1 MEIFQRRRQLIP
13 RWHTS
18 QNFSSFHLG
27 RQEKENENEKISDQE
42 FIDYRLDES
51 ISNWKQEKNKANAI
65 DLISKIKLIGKD
77 ESLSEEPIRFL
88 IEKKHESSDTIKKI
102 ISPYQS
108 YIERKYSTE
117 LLDIQSKISKIR
129 NLLREYPNDSLLWN
143 DLSFYYA
150 ILGEEKKSEKIMN
163 IAFNASNKHPLIARN
178 FSRLLLNQK
187 DPEKALYI
195 LKKTSLL
202 KQNPVIAS
210 ADMAIKSTFKI
221 GKIDLKNALNLLS
234 NKKINQILK
243 SELFASLGTI
253 EIENG
258 ATVNGRKLFSQALTY
273 PTENTIAQAHWMS
286 RNNYIQLKNSQLNL
300 MPSVEG
306 KVIDHYANK
315 EYVLC
320 RDSLIEL
327 YKFQPFSEIPIVDA
341 GYISLMA
348 LDDPIY
354 AVKLYDDYKHITSH
368 SFMAQNN
375 KAVALLDLN
384 RVDEAQ
390 ALIRQLS
397 QLAKSAREQ
406 YVLTA
411 TEALLCYRVNLYE
424 IGKNLYQR
432 AAKCFLD
439 ENMMTDYAKVLYHYG
454 IEEMVVKEQEGIK
467 LLEKSRDL
475 FKKGTGGAEYLSKI
489 NAKLD
494 LLKNNH

>member
-1 MEIFQRRRQLIP
+1 METFQRRRQLIP

-27 RQEKENENEKISDQE
+27 KHEKGNEKISDQD
-42 FIDYRLDES
+42 FTDFRLEES
-51 ISNWKQEKNKANAI
+51 ISNWKHEKTKANAI
-65 DLISKIKLIGKD
+65 ELISKIKLIGKD
-77 ESLSEEPIRFL
+77 ESLSADPIKFL
-88 IEKKHESSDTIKKI
+88 IEKKEESSETIKKI

-117 LLDIQSKISKIR
+117 LLDIQSKISKTR
-129 NLLREYPNDSLLWN
+129 KLLKEHPKDSLLWN

-163 IAFNASNKHPLIARN
+163 IAFNASHKHPLLARN

-195 LKKTSLL
+195 LKKTDLL
-202 KQNPVIAS
+202 KQNPLIAS
-210 ADMAIKSTFKI
+210 ADIAIKAAFRI

-234 NKKINQILK
+234 NKKINQTLK

-258 ATVNGRKLFSQALTY
+258 ATINGKKLFSQALIF

-286 RNNYIQLKNSQLNL
+286 RKNYIQLKNNQLNL

-306 KVIDHYANK
+306 KVIDYYANK

-327 YKFQPFSEIPIVDA
+327 YKFQPFSDMAIVDA
-341 GYISLMA
+341 GFISLMA

-354 AVKLYDDYKHITSH
+354 AVNLYDQYKHITSH

-384 RVDEAQ
+384 RIDEAH
-390 ALIRQLS
+390 ALIKQLNH
-397 QLAKSAREQ
+397 LVRNNREQ
-406 YVLTA
+406 YVLIA
-411 TEALLCYRVNLYE
+411 TEALLCYRLNFYE
-424 IGKNLYQR
+424 IGKGLYQK

-439 ENMMTDYAKVLYHYG
+439 ENMMNDYAKVLYHYG
-454 IEEMVVKEQEGIK
+454 IEEMAVNRQEAIK

-475 FKKGTGGAEYLSKI
+475 FKKNTGSAEYLSKI

-494 LLKNNH
+494 SLKIDHR